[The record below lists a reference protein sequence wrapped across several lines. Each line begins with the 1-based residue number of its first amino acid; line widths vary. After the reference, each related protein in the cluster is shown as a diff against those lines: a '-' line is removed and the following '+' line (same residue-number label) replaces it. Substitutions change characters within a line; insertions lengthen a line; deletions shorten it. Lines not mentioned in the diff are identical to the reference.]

1 MNILPNINIPRGY
14 DEEIFLLYSIMLAI
28 SLYVLSKKCE
38 IGKTGL
44 DGEPYVLVMIL
55 IVTVILWIKQLTN
68 IYNVFNEDGFDERK
82 RITKIL
88 TILGSSFIYSY
99 FLYEM
104 FMKCQHW
111 MAIILGAVC
120 PIILYGVL
128 GSGFGVSIQ
137 VYNDMKAFI
146 VSEWAKI
153 SAFEMDDIGIDSSD
167 INKVSEVDDKMT
179 NLSKGKLID
188 ELKFRRR
195 EVKASGEIIRDL
207 RGKMYEVHKQCELDK
222 ETLKSEGGSRI
233 DLENLDRVFED
244 GKKKIKETIEKKEE
258 ELKTAKAE
266 EKNQILDDI
275 GRLRNNLLIY
285 EKETIKDIQDF
296 SLDLKECEQKYNDL
310 EDEKRNL
317 KEVEYERCNKRM
329 DDTLKLFA
337 KECKSKV
344 NVALSRN
351 LKK

>member
-1 MNILPNINIPRGY
+1 MNILPDINIPRGY

-44 DGEPYVLVMIL
+44 DGEPYVLVMIVT
-55 IVTVILWIKQLTN
+55 ITVILWIKQLTN
-68 IYNVFNEDGFDERK
+68 IYNVFNEDGFDEKK

-153 SAFEMDDIGIDSSD
+153 SSSDISDIGLDSQD
-167 INKVSEVDDKMT
+167 INKVSEIDDKLN
-179 NLSKGKLID
+179 NLTKGKLID

-222 ETLKSEGGSRI
+222 EKLKSEGGSRI

-244 GKKKIKETIEKKEE
+244 GKQRIRETIEKKEE
-258 ELKTAKAE
+258 ELKTAE
-266 EKNQILDDI
+266 DGEKSKILYDI
-275 GRLRNNLLIY
+275 RQLRNNLETY
-285 EKETIKDIQDF
+285 EKETIRDIQDF
-296 SLDLKECEQKYNDL
+296 SLDLKECEQKYKDL
-310 EDEKRNL
+310 EEEKQNI

-329 DDTLKLFA
+329 EETLKLFA

-344 NVALSRN
+344 NVALTRN
-351 LKK
+351 LK